1 MKQIIISAL
10 LVALTI
16 LAVAQDGKNEV
27 SIIVGTTQM
36 DMNPGENGLAV
47 NLQYSRQ
54 LHPWFGVEGRLGVVQ
69 YNNFPAFSNY
79 TESDQNWG
87 ISQEF
92 DAYIRSLPA
101 SQTLFKSWG
110 SSAFYGA
117 DASVYLSPLHTPH
130 HRIKL
135 YAGATRQ
142 YRSVNQTIF
151 SSMTISFDNPDFIKD
166 YEIDYSRVNISEWGK
181 HYGISYQY
189 LLNSGWSVGATAR
202 VTYMDTRVS
211 IGHSDHALFGLSVGR
226 AF

>member
-1 MKQIIISAL
+1 
-10 LVALTI
+10 
-16 LAVAQDGKNEV
+16 
-27 SIIVGTTQM
+27 M

-69 YNNFPAFSNY
+69 YNNFPASSNY
-79 TESDQNWG
+79 SESDQNWG
-87 ISQEF
+87 ISREF

-101 SQTLFKSWG
+101 SQAMFTHWG

-117 DASVYLSPLHTPH
+117 DASVYISPIHTFH
-130 HRIKL
+130 HRVKL

-151 SSMTISFDNPDFIKD
+151 SLVTTPFDDPDFIKD

-181 HYGISYQY
+181 HLGVSYQY
-189 LLNSGWSVGATAR
+189 ILNSGWSVGATAR
-202 VTYMDTRVS
+202 VTYMDTKVS
-211 IGHSDHALFGLSVGR
+211 IGHSNHALFGLSVGR